1 MKVEFLK
8 KFSKDLDN
16 LKIKQVKRSLIQ
28 LIELMEVVDS
38 LEMIPNTKK
47 LKGHKTAYRT
57 RVGDYRLGFFFE
69 NSTISLARF
78 LHRKDIYKIFP

>member
-8 KFSKDLDN
+8 RFSKDLDD
-16 LKIKQVKRSLIQ
+16 IKTKSVKQSVIRI
-28 LIELMEVVDS
+28 IELMEEFED
-38 LEMIPNTKK
+38 LDKIPNTKK
-47 LKGHKTAYRT
+47 LKGHRSAYRT

-69 NSTISLARF
+69 NSTILLGRF